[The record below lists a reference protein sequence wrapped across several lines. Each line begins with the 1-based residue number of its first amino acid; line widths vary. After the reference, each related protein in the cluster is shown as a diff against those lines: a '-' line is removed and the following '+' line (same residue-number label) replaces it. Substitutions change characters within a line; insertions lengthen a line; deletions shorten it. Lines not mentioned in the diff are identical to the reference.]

1 MIQWLLSHNTVS
13 AHFCYYICKPNLTF
27 RYRSLKSNDGNGS
40 STLVDLSKSFAQN
53 VVIPMPKK
61 KKKGSNRAGKTLF
74 WNETIS

>member
-1 MIQWLLSHNTVS
+1 
-13 AHFCYYICKPNLTF
+13 LTF

-74 WNETIS
+74 GMKQLANYIIMFYRRT